1 MNKKKLSI
9 GLITLSLITTF
20 SLTTLTKAEDFAGKE
35 EKYIKLCS
43 SSKLTNKQQKTC
55 KEFNTYLNDK
65 NKQLNKESKE
75 TKKEVK
81 ETKKTI
87 ENIEKE
93 LLEYSKR
100 ISEAQKELT
109 YVNKS
114 IQSLNQKVNKK
125 KIVNLFFFLYNK
137 NYCFL
142 GGFYI

>member
-20 SLTTLTKAEDFAGKE
+20 SLTTLTKAEDFTGKE

-75 TKKEVK
+75 TKSWFFE
-81 ETKKTI
+81 KTQQHRQTLSQI
-87 ENIEKE
+87 NEKTDRQYPDE
-93 LLEYSKR
+93 SIRNDKGYR
-100 ISEAQKELT
+100 T
-109 YVNKS
+109 TNRVN
-114 IQSLNQKVNKK
+114 
-125 KIVNLFFFLYNK
+125 
-137 NYCFL
+137 
-142 GGFYI
+142 